1 MTALDPERR
10 SRLRF
15 VKVAPDERIDMEL
28 FPTFLIVGP
37 QRTGTTWLFRNLSL
51 HPQVFMP
58 AKKELYYFNGLRRP
72 EDLAPAL
79 RPQPEL
85 SWYLRF
91 FQPDP
96 QQVAARRTWC
106 RRRFG
111 ERLEISARGEATASY
126 AAGLDRE
133 LIEEILTLQPDMRII
148 LMVRNPVE
156 RAWSHAKKDLAREA
170 GVPVE
175 AVQAQRF
182 RDFFADW
189 YQVRCGSYTHILELW
204 ESMLRPGNLFV
215 GRYDD
220 LIEQPERLLCRIFEF
235 LGVRADRRYV
245 SDEARTRINPTDDV
259 DMPDPLRRQLEDL
272 FADELDRL
280 ASLGMRWN

>member
-15 VKVAPDERIDMEL
+15 VKVAPDERIDMDL
-28 FPTFLIVGP
+28 FPNFLIVGP

-58 AKKELYYFNGLRRP
+58 PKKELYYFNGLRRP
-72 EDLAPAL
+72 EDLPAAL

-85 SWYLRF
+85 AWYLDF

-96 QQVAARRTWC
+96 QCLAKRARWC
-106 RRRFG
+106 RERFG
-111 ERLEISARGEATASY
+111 EEFEIAVRGEATASY

-133 LIEEILTLQPDMRII
+133 LIEEILTLQPDMRVIV
-148 LMVRNPVE
+148 MVRNPVE
-156 RAWSHAKKDLAREA
+156 RAWSHAKKDLSRET
-170 GVPVE
+170 GVAVE
-175 AVQAQRF
+175 AVQPQRF
-182 RDFFADW
+182 LDFFAEW
-189 YQVRCGSYTHILELW
+189 YQVRCGSYTHILQLW

-235 LGVRADRRYV
+235 LGVRAGRRYIG
-245 SDEARTRINPTDDV
+245 DQARSRINPTADV
-259 DMPDPLRRQLEDL
+259 GMPEPLRRQLEEL

-280 ASLGMRWN
+280 ANLGMRWS